1 MNDGVTGREELRV
14 RIIGVGGVGG
24 RLAAGIGRL
33 GLPNVDVAAV
43 DTDHA
48 SLSRLGLNWTV
59 PIGYEG
65 SDGRGTGKRAEKGV
79 EAADA
84 GGPEIENLV
93 AGGQV
98 AVLLAS
104 FGGGTGAG
112 AAPVIAGRLH
122 KAGAVAMI
130 VGIEPFPFEGE
141 ARRDA
146 ARKAAEFAIEVA
158 DCVVLVPTCLPSED
172 GAEMTFNTT
181 VSAIN
186 EHVTNA
192 VSTLA
197 GVIVQPGSFDM
208 DLGDVGRVLAK
219 SGYAALGYGCEHGPG
234 AVAEAVRS
242 ACSSSL
248 LDAQRL
254 TGAGSVL
261 LHLSVAE
268 RTTMDEIEQAT
279 ELFSR
284 LSASLWRGDF
294 VLGVTTRPQNGEEQT
309 AAALVICSGFSQD
322 DLPANKQA
330 SERSTEELPARD
342 PDAFYYDGK
351 NIDIPTF
358 LRRSRCSR
366 VPRPA

>member
-1 MNDGVTGREELRV
+1 MNDAAPGREDVRV

-48 SLSRLGLNWTV
+48 SLSRVGLDWTV

-65 SDGRGTGKRAEKGV
+65 SDGRGTGKRAAKGV
-79 EAADA
+79 EAANA

-146 ARKAAEFAIEVA
+146 ARKAAEFAVEVA

-181 VSAIN
+181 VSTIN
-186 EHVTNA
+186 EHVTDA

-197 GVIVQPGSFDM
+197 GVIVQPSSFDM

-219 SGYAALGYGCEHGPG
+219 SGYAALGYGCETGAG

-254 TGAGSVL
+254 TGASSVL
-261 LHLSVAE
+261 LHLSVGE
-268 RTTMDEIEQAT
+268 QTTMNEIEQAT
-279 ELFSR
+279 ALFSR
-284 LSASLWRGDF
+284 LSAAGDF
-294 VLGVTTRPQNGEEQT
+294 VLGVTTRSDDGEEQT
-309 AAALVICSGFSQD
+309 AGGTRALVICSGFSQH
-322 DLPANKQA
+322 DLPAGKQA
-330 SERSTEELPARD
+330 SERSTEELSARD

-366 VPRPA
+366 VPAPA